1 MLFGHERLSRGTYSC
16 ILTRHSHHGKFAVA
30 ETKAREKPL
39 ILVVD
44 DDNLHRKAARDV
56 LANAE
61 FMTEEAVDGEE
72 ALMAI
77 ERHRPDLVLL
87 DLMMPKLNGFG
98 VCAKLRR
105 NPLFKHLPVLVISA
119 YDTQQTI
126 DRAYDVGAND
136 FIAKPVS
143 WMMLVDNIR
152 HALRTS
158 QREGALRAKA
168 ASPA

>member
-1 MLFGHERLSRGTYSC
+1 M
-16 ILTRHSHHGKFAVA
+16 A
-30 ETKAREKPL
+30 EIPARDKPL

-44 DDNLHRKAARDV
+44 DNRLHRKAARGV
-56 LANAE
+56 LAKAE
-61 FMTEEAVDGEE
+61 FVTEEAVDGEE
-72 ALMAI
+72 ALTAI

-87 DLMMPKLNGFG
+87 DLMMPKLDGFG

-119 YDTQQTI
+119 YDTPQTI
-126 DRAYDVGAND
+126 GLAYDAGAND

-152 HALRTS
+152 HALHTS

>member
-1 MLFGHERLSRGTYSC
+1 MLVGHERLSRDTYSC
-16 ILTRHSHHGKFAVA
+16 ILAHHSHHGRFAMA
-30 ETKAREKPL
+30 KTKAREKPL
-39 ILVVD
+39 ILIVD

-56 LANAE
+56 LAHAE
-61 FMTEEAVDGEE
+61 FVTEEAADGEE
-72 ALMAI
+72 ALTAI

-87 DLMMPKLNGFG
+87 DLMMPKLDGFG

-119 YDTQQTI
+119 LDNQKTI
-126 DRAYDVGAND
+126 DRAYDAGASD
-136 FIAKPVS
+136 YFAKPVN
-143 WMMLVDNIR
+143 WTLLVYNIR
-152 HALRTS
+152 HVLRLS